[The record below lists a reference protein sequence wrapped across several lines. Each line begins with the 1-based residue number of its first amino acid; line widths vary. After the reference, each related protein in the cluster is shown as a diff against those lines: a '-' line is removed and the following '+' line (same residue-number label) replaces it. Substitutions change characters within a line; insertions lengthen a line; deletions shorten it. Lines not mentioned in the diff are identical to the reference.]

1 MHEIKVWHKKSRTK
15 GFSNSPR
22 LRPGTTII
30 QQNNLLTLKKNKG
43 NESVFF
49 SRLKRRIDQE
59 NYLFNVFGKQ
69 HGPFE
74 VKLVHNAIRRK
85 K

>member
-1 MHEIKVWHKKSRTK
+1 MHEIEVWRKKSRTK
-15 GFSNSPR
+15 RFGNSPR

-49 SRLKRRIDQE
+49 SRLKWSI
-59 NYLFNVFGKQ
+59 G
-69 HGPFE
+69 
-74 VKLVHNAIRRK
+74 LVGIE
-85 K
+85 